1 MTRKVYIETYG
12 CQMNV
17 ADTELMYGVL
27 RDGDYQIADN
37 IDDADVVLLNTCAV
51 REKAEERVYGR
62 AAQLLRYKYE
72 RPELVI
78 GITGCMAEHLQEKI
92 VERAPYIDVVVGPDA
107 YRRLP
112 NLLSDAGET
121 DPKIDVRLDRN
132 ETYEGLAASRREGIS
147 GWVTIQRGCNKFCT
161 FCIVPYVRGRERGT
175 SPREVLRQVRDLA
188 AMGYKEVS
196 LLGQTVN
203 SYAYE
208 GVDFADLLRAV
219 SEVEGIERIRYTSP
233 YPVDFS
239 QKLIDTLAEL
249 DKVKNYLHLPLQSGS
264 NKVLEH
270 MKRGYSLEEFRDI
283 LTRLRQ
289 AMPDLA
295 ISTDIIVGFP
305 DETEEEFEMTLDAM
319 REFQFDSAF
328 MFAYSEREG
337 TFAAKKIEDS
347 IPEDVKSARLS
358 KLIAVQNEIQT
369 QKYAAR
375 IGHVEKVLV
384 DSPAKRGP
392 DHWIGRTDH
401 FKNVVVEAYEDI
413 APGQIVDV
421 LIDRATMN
429 TLYGKRV

>member
-1 MTRKVYIETYG
+1 
-12 CQMNV
+12 
-17 ADTELMYGVL
+17 
-27 RDGDYQIADN
+27 
-37 IDDADVVLLNTCAV
+37 
-51 REKAEERVYGR
+51 
-62 AAQLLRYKYE
+62 
-72 RPELVI
+72 
-78 GITGCMAEHLQEKI
+78 
-92 VERAPYIDVVVGPDA
+92 
-107 YRRLP
+107 
-112 NLLSDAGET
+112 
-121 DPKIDVRLDRN
+121 
-132 ETYEGLAASRREGIS
+132 
-147 GWVTIQRGCNKFCT
+147 
-161 FCIVPYVRGRERGT
+161 
-175 SPREVLRQVRDLA
+175 
-188 AMGYKEVS
+188 MGYKEVS

-305 DETEEEFEMTLDAM
+305 DETEEEFEMTLEAM

-347 IPEDVKSARLS
+347 IPEEVKSARLS

-401 FKNVVVEAYEDI
+401 FKNVVVEAYEGI

-421 LIDRATMN
+421 LIERATMN